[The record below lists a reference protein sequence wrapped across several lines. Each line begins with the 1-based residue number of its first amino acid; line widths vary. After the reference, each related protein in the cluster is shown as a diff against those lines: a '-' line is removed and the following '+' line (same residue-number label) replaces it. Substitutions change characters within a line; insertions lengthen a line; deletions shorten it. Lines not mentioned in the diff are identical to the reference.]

1 VRRADPLRD
10 GPAGGDDAQFM
21 LIEWSD
27 PGGATGPD
35 RPIAGLHVHHEDDEA
50 WYVLEGTLGFRIGDE
65 TIEAPAGSAVFAPRG
80 TPHSYWNAGDGPAR
94 YVLVVPPRIRSLIAA
109 LHEPGVEDYD
119 AVWRAHASEV
129 VREG

>member
-1 VRRADPLRD
+1 MRRADPLRD

-50 WYVLEGTLGFRIGDE
+50 WYVVEGALRFRLDDRELI
-65 TIEAPAGSAVFAPRG
+65 APAGSTVLIPAGVAHTFG
-80 TPHSYWNAGDGPAR
+80 NAGPEPSR
-94 YVLVVPPRIRSLIAA
+94 YVIVMPSRLQQLIAK
-109 LHEPGVEDYD
+109 LHTVPAEEHA
-119 AVWRAHASEV
+119 AVYREFASTLLE
-129 VREG
+129 